1 MSRLF
6 KKILKKL
13 FKSSFTYKHLKK
25 EVLRMVKQ
33 HTADTVSIVF
43 PPKYE
48 AVCEA
53 FTNKLKDDLKDLNL
67 KIDGHVNDLI
77 ETDEVIVMVKNNS
90 LQPEFVYAPYLPPY
104 VAPLD
109 KKVETSTD
117 LLLKRLRRAY
127 GIKEP
132 ENENS

>member
-25 EVLRMVKQ
+25 EVLGMVKR

-90 LQPEFVYAPYLPPY
+90 IQPEFVYAPYAPTY
-104 VAPLD
+104 VSSPD
-109 KKVETSTD
+109 KKIETTSD
-117 LLLKRLRRAY
+117 LFLKRLSREF
-127 GIKEP
+127 GIKES

>member
-1 MSRLF
+1 MIKLF
-6 KKILKKL
+6 KKL
-13 FKSSFTYKHLKK
+13 FKRFFTYKRLKK
-25 EVLRMVKQ
+25 DVLEMVKR
-33 HTADTVSIVF
+33 HTADTVVIVF

-48 AVCEA
+48 TACEA
-53 FTNKLKDDLKDLNL
+53 YTTKLKDDLKDLNL
-67 KIDGHVNDLI
+67 KIDSHVNNLI

-90 LQPEFVYAPYLPPY
+90 IQPEFVYAPYLPLY

-109 KKVETSTD
+109 KEIETTTD
-117 LLLKRLRRAY
+117 LFLKRLRKQY